1 MLVAYMSDLPEQP
14 HANRPDS
21 QPEPRR
27 RSLAIVGV
35 LVTALL
41 VAIVSAIGTG
51 LGSDALDKLHGD
63 DPAVSYSA
71 DEQLNE
77 CGTSLFVAGD
87 RATSGTVASAQGW
100 QAFQRS
106 NNAVLDGA
114 GVVEVSI
121 QGESS
126 RTITLTGISFTVERR
141 PRPAGATF
149 TNPCGGSIIGRQV
162 VADLDRRP
170 VAVIRSSE
178 APDGIAGGSDGEGRR
193 VKPIRFP
200 WTVSITD
207 PLLLQIVATTKR
219 CYCVWRAEIPWR
231 SGGKSGVIQIN
242 NKGRGYVVVGNAGGN
257 HFGRDRSSPSGWT
270 RVK

>member
-1 MLVAYMSDLPEQP
+1 MSELPKEP

-27 RSLAIVGV
+27 RSLVIAGV

-41 VAIVSAIGTG
+41 VAIVTAIGTG

-63 DPAVSYSA
+63 DPVVSYSA
-71 DEQLNE
+71 DEQLSE
-77 CGTSLFVAGD
+77 CGTGLFVAGD
-87 RATSGTVASAQGW
+87 RATSLASGKVASTQDW

-106 NNAVLDGA
+106 NNAVLDDP

-149 TNPCGGSIIGRQV
+149 ANPCGDSIIGRQV

-242 NKGRGYVVVGNAGGN
+242 NKGRGYVVVGHAGGN
-257 HFGRDRSSPSGWT
+257 HFVRAPSSPSGWT
-270 RVK
+270 RLK